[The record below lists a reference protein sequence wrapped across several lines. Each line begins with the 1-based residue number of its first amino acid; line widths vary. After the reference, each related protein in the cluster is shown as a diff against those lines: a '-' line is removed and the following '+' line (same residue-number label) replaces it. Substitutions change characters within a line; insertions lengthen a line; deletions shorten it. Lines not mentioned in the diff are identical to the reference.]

1 MELRH
6 LQHFVAVAHD
16 QHFTRAAERLMVSQS
31 GLSAS
36 IRALERE
43 LQTPLFVRT
52 TRRVTLTPAGKAL
65 LDEAE
70 RILAQV
76 RSAHEAVAAVQG
88 VLRGTLTLGTEQCI
102 AGVHVAGLLAAF
114 RRDHPDVEICL
125 RQAGSGALAA
135 EVAAGR
141 LDLAFAVR
149 GQREDFD
156 QLRAVP
162 LYREAMTVLCHP
174 GHRLARAA
182 AAVTPA
188 DLAGEVFVDFHPDWG
203 PRRTTDAAFSA
214 AGVRR
219 TVALEVNDVHSLLDL
234 VEEDLGVAVV
244 PRHFRH
250 KRPVLTALPF
260 RHADDSVYE
269 SVALLP
275 PEQATSPA
283 ARALI
288 DLLECERARTREDE
302 EKDEGKD
309 EEQGVAG
316 AGRRAARP
324 SEDPSEHPSEHR
336 SGRART
342 TGRAQKRLKAV
353 N

>member
-6 LQHFVAVAHD
+6 LQHFVAVAED

-43 LQTPLFVRT
+43 LRAPLFVRT
-52 TRRVTLTPAGKAL
+52 TRRVTLTEAGRAL
-65 LDEAE
+65 LVEAE

-88 VLRGTLTLGTEQCI
+88 VLRGTLALGTEQCI

-114 RRDHPDVEICL
+114 RRRHPDVEIRL
-125 RQAGSGALAA
+125 RQAGSGALAE

-141 LDLAFAVR
+141 LDLAFAYR
-149 GQREDFD
+149 TQADTD
-156 QLRAVP
+156 QLRSVSLTSEP
-162 LYREAMTVLCHP
+162 MTVLCHP
-174 GHRLARAA
+174 SHRLAGAGSVLA
-182 AAVTPA
+182 PD

-203 PRRTTDAAFSA
+203 PRRTTDAAFTA

-234 VEEDLGVAVV
+234 VDENLGIAVV

-250 KRPVLTALPF
+250 KRPSLTALPVKG
-260 RHADDSVYE
+260 AVEAEYE
-269 SVALLP
+269 TVALLP
-275 PEQATSPA
+275 PERATSPA
-283 ARALI
+283 ARALVT
-288 DLLECERARTREDE
+288 LLETD
-302 EKDEGKD
+302 
-309 EEQGVAG
+309 GVA
-316 AGRRAARP
+316 P
-324 SEDPSEHPSEHR
+324 
-336 SGRART
+336 
-342 TGRAQKRLKAV
+342 
-353 N
+353 